1 MKSYVMGLK
10 APCLKMVS
18 HLWKELLKP
27 LWLKV
32 WSLHP
37 SFCALDSLRNPWL
50 PLKYLKQPSRDLKS
64 IFDVLHKFKKIR
76 VKDFVNATKS
86 FIEGKFSSSPFHW
99 YMEHLLTPHGW
110 RDLYFWS
117 LTNPHYSLKSA
128 PNEDSKQIKIKI
140 DFITSQLLKNS
151 WENVYKYP
159 INVLIYLE
167 KSSDLL

>member
-10 APCLKMVS
+10 APCLKIIW
-18 HLWKELLKP
+18 HIWKELLKP
-27 LWLKV
+27 LWLKL
-32 WSLHP
+32 WSLDP

-86 FIEGKFSSSPFHW
+86 FIEGKFLSSPFRW
-99 YMEHLLTPHGW
+99 YMECFLTPHGW

-117 LTNPHYSLKSA
+117 LTNPQHSFKSA
-128 PNEDSKQIKIKI
+128 PKIQFKFKFKNYFFWKVGSIK
-140 DFITSQLLKNS
+140 LV
-151 WENVYKYP
+151 ENVYK
-159 INVLIYLE
+159 
-167 KSSDLL
+167 